1 METKDI
7 VKLGL
12 AAIVAASLHTNAV
25 AAEKQGYILT
35 EADIRYCGL
44 IERYAKSSVSA
55 FQKGVP
61 YSKALAVLQGSE
73 NDPDTYSGLKAVL
86 DGAHKQHRY
95 FTKELQERVATE
107 YADKWF
113 KACTDA
119 IIDEE
124 EGR

>member
-1 METKDI
+1 MNAKKI

-12 AAIVAASLHTNAV
+12 AAIVATTLHTNAV
-25 AAEKQGYILT
+25 AAEKKGYILT
-35 EADIRYCGL
+35 EDDIRYCGL
-44 IERYAKSSVSA
+44 IERYAKSVA
-55 FQKGVP
+55 KGAQMGVP
-61 YSKALAVLQGSE
+61 YSKELAALHDSKFEQ
-73 NDPDTYSGLKAVL
+73 DTYSGLKAVL
-86 DGAHKQHRY
+86 DGAHKQHKY
-95 FTKELQERVATE
+95 FSEELQERVATE

>member
-1 METKDI
+1 MNTKSI

-35 EADIRYCGL
+35 EADREWCGML
-44 IERYAKSSVSA
+44 ERYARA
-55 FQKGVP
+55 TARNFQIGVP
-61 YSKALAVLQGSE
+61 YSKSLAILDSIKDE
-73 NDPDTYSGLKAVL
+73 DYYSSFKAVL
-86 DGAHKQHRY
+86 DGAHSQRKY
-95 FTKELQERVATE
+95 FSEDLQQQVITE
-107 YADKWF
+107 YGDKWF

>member
-1 METKDI
+1 MNTKDI

-12 AAIVAASLHTNAV
+12 AAIVASVLHTNAV

-35 EADIRYCGL
+35 EADRQWCGML
-44 IERYAKSSVSA
+44 ERYARA
-55 FQKGVP
+55 TARNFQIGVP
-61 YSKALAVLQGSE
+61 YSKSLAILDSIKDE
-73 NDPDTYSGLKAVL
+73 DYYSSFKVIL
-86 DGAHKQHRY
+86 DGAHKQRKY
-95 FTKELQERVATE
+95 FSEDLQQQVITE
-107 YADKWF
+107 YGDKWF